1 MDQTY
6 YINSGPMGFPTEE
19 KSTMTVLRGH
29 AIFSVKVEIAR
40 VKDTRFGRELLQQTK
55 LCRGCLFG
63 RYGSLRGPIDLL
75 YQHCLPLLERLAPQT
90 SLQDLSL
97 ECFLHAPT
105 YHLEPVDACVNE
117 DIRIEGEDE
126 CFYMPSFAISPM
138 RTADLPESCKV
149 IPHFQARKT
158 WIAPTRDEG
167 NSIDSVQ
174 GKVITAEGVL
184 MYFKPRIE
192 GRESEFEREL
202 LIMLHIDKAGLRARI
217 RVPGLQGIVV
227 SGENG
232 ETTMG
237 MLMTLITSTITG
249 THLQS
254 QGFQGKLELHKKWEE
269 QVTAIVQELHAN
281 GIVWGDVNPMNVVID
296 EAMNAWVI
304 DFGGMNNVE
313 FVDDEKRETVE
324 GDKQGI
330 MRLFQEWLPSRLK
343 LPGKD

>member
-1 MDQTY
+1 
-6 YINSGPMGFPTEE
+6 
-19 KSTMTVLRGH
+19 
-29 AIFSVKVEIAR
+29 
-40 VKDTRFGRELLQQTK
+40 
-55 LCRGCLFG
+55 
-63 RYGSLRGPIDLL
+63 
-75 YQHCLPLLERLAPQT
+75 
-90 SLQDLSL
+90 
-97 ECFLHAPT
+97 
-105 YHLEPVDACVNE
+105 
-117 DIRIEGEDE
+117 
-126 CFYMPSFAISPM
+126 M
-138 RTADLPESCKV
+138 RTADVHALESCKA
-149 IPHFQARKT
+149 IPHFQACRT

-167 NSIDSVQ
+167 NYLDSVQ

-202 LIMLHIDKAGLRARI
+202 QIMSRIDEAGLGARI

-232 ETTMG
+232 ERTMG
-237 MLMTLITSTITG
+237 MLMTLITSPKMG

-330 MRLFQEWLPSRLK
+330 MRLFQEWLPSRFK
-343 LPGKD
+343 LHGEDQYARETPIFHG